1 MRAGIRLPLKPLLS
15 AALLLRVSQAT
26 CRVWQLLVMPSHA
39 PNACAGDTA
48 LIRGDVQPATPLA
61 ELNGQ
66 LANLTLSR
74 PLCTE
79 PSSHNANSSPA
90 AIKARD
96 THASCTT
103 AAAVKCGPVHK
114 RCVIKLSRLPAEDG
128 VSHRIA
134 SVSEEG
140 KLVVWEVMA

>member
-1 MRAGIRLPLKPLLS
+1 MQG
-15 AALLLRVSQAT
+15 
-26 CRVWQLLVMPSHA
+26 
-39 PNACAGDTA
+39 G
-48 LIRGDVQPATPLA
+48 VQPATPLA

-74 PLCTE
+74 LLCTE
-79 PSSHNANSSPA
+79 PVSHNVNSSPE
-90 AIKARD
+90 AIKARG

-114 RCVIKLSRLPAEDG
+114 RCVIALHSLPAEDG
-128 VSHRIA
+128 ANHRIA

-140 KLVVWEVMA
+140 RLVMWEVMA